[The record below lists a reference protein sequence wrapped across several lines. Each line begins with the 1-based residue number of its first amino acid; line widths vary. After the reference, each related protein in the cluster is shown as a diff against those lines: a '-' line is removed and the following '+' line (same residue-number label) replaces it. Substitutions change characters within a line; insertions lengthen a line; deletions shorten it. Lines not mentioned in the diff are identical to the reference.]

1 MANKVLAKK
10 QARKLRVRG
19 KMSGTAQKP
28 RLSVHRTNK
37 YIYIQAIDDA
47 GQKTVAS
54 ASDIRMADAKGTKIE
69 HAKAAAADI
78 AKKLKAKKVTD
89 LIFDRGYLKYH
100 GRVKAIAETLRAEGL
115 HV

>member
-1 MANKVLAKK
+1 MANKLLVKK
-10 QARKLRVRG
+10 LARKQRVRA
-19 KMSGTAQKP
+19 KMNGTAQKP

-37 YIYIQAIDDA
+37 FIYIQAIDDQ

-54 ASDIRMADAKGTKIE
+54 ASDIRMKEASGTKIE
-69 HAKAAAADI
+69 HAKVVATEI

-89 LIFDRGYLKYH
+89 LIFDRGHLKYH
-100 GRVKAIAETLRAEGL
+100 GRVRAIAETLREQGL

>member
-1 MANKVLAKK
+1 MANKKIIK
-10 QARKLRVRG
+10 QQARKMRVRG
-19 KMSGTAQKP
+19 KMNGSAQKP

-37 YIYIQAIDDA
+37 YIYIQAIDDE

-54 ASDIRMADAKGTKIE
+54 ASDIRMKTVKGTKIE
-69 HAKAAAADI
+69 HAKAVAEDI

-100 GRVKAIAETLRAEGL
+100 GRVKAIAEALREQGL